1 MGAMTDRPTARAAKA
16 VLAAR
21 LADDPGVTG
30 VGLARRD
37 AEYVVQ
43 VDLVEPGAGR
53 RVPGAVDGVAVV
65 TRVVGAVRTLPAT

>member
-1 MGAMTDRPTARAAKA
+1 MTDRPTARAAKA

-30 VGLARRD
+30 VGLARRE
-37 AEYVVQ
+37 AGYVLQ
-43 VDLVEPGAGR
+43 VDLADPRAGG

-65 TRVVGAVRTLPAT
+65 TRVVGPVSTLPTT